1 MPVKFAWPTQ
11 RVLDLIQEID
21 KKRLSE
27 KHRGRLLARI
37 EELTNSLC
45 TNDYPEENLQRRV
58 ARSEANFRVAQF
70 YLLAI
75 Q

>member
-27 KHRGRLLARI
+27 KHRGRLRVRI
-37 EELTNSLC
+37 EELISSLY
-45 TNDYPEENLQRRV
+45 TDDYPEQNSNDE
-58 ARSEANFRVAQF
+58 
-70 YLLAI
+70 
-75 Q
+75 